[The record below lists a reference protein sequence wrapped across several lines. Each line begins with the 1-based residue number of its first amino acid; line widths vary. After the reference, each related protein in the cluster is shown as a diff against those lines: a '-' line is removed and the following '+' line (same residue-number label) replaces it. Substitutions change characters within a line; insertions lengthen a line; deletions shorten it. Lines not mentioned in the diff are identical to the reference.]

1 MKNLMN
7 GNILFCV
14 SGKIGYD
21 IIEYKFNKIKCEL
34 IEFKIIPSAHFAYS
48 SPIEK
53 ILEMKNCNLI
63 TYENNFIVIWN
74 KNNVLNKIND

>member
-1 MKNLMN
+1 MN

-14 SGKIGYD
+14 EGKIGYD

-34 IEFKIIPSAHFAYS
+34 IEFKIIPNSHYS
-48 SPIEK
+48 NVKK

-74 KNNVLNKIND
+74 KNNELNKIND